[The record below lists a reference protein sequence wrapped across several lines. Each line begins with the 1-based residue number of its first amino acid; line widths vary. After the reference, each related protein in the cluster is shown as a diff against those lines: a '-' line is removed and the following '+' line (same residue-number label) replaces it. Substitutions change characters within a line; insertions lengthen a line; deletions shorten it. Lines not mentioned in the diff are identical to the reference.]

1 MRPIILRGVDAG
13 VKIHSHRA
21 GTLDNATID
30 WFLAALSLDPW
41 MGDFEWSSARFGAV
55 SRAVDV
61 AAHV

>member
-1 MRPIILRGVDAG
+1 MLTADLLRT
-13 VKIHSHRA
+13 VKLRLLHS
-21 GTLDNATID
+21 GKP
-30 WFLAALSLDPW
+30 LSLDPW